1 MTLSRRFVFKT
12 IFGGTA
18 AVATLAVTQAKQ
30 LRAPEQKWDDVV
42 DIIVI
47 GGGAAGLAAISVA
60 AQRGLKVTLF
70 EKQPMVGGS
79 SALCGGMIAVAGTE
93 EQKKEGIK
101 DSAELFVK
109 DLITSGGG
117 LCNQALAEAYVKEV
131 LEQYQWLTTDL
142 GLKPDAI
149 VLQGGQSVPRSHH
162 FDVSRVLMGMMK
174 FAKEHGAV
182 IALNSRVERLVWAD
196 DFSKIAGVLVKD
208 KSGEKYVRARK
219 GVLLCAGG
227 FSRNPEMLGKYNPP
241 LKQAAVISGAG
252 TQGDGILMGLSVGAD
267 MLDTAYIKATYGFKL
282 NPVSIDEMTQIYWSG
297 AIIVNKDARRFVD
310 ESISYKKISDY
321 ALAQPEGKSWIIFD
335 QAMLER
341 DYKTNPQGRVL
352 WKPVLE
358 DGKLPAYLY
367 RGNTIED
374 VARAAGLDGKALAE
388 TVKRYNGFVDLGR
401 DTDYGRQT
409 MASTSGKLVKIEN
422 GPFYAFP
429 ATAAMIATYCGL
441 RIDSSCQVVDVYGD
455 IIPGLWAAREMTGG
469 FHGAG
474 YISGTAFAK
483 AQAFGRIAAKSMASQ
498 AD

>member
-131 LEQYQWLTTDL
+131 LEQYQLLTTDL

-455 IIPGLWAAREMTGG
+455 IIPGLWAAGEMTGG